1 MILSR
6 LRDWSLHLSARIP
19 SPVPCACVLCG
30 DTGDR
35 PVCTECRARHFGAP
49 IHRCVRCAAMLP
61 DENARE
67 CGDCMDTA
75 PAFDTTVVATNYA
88 APADQLVLALKFG
101 GQLALAPVFAEM
113 LRDAMLRQNAAS
125 LPAVLIAVPLGP
137 QRLAERGFN
146 QALEIARPLSRAL
159 GIGLERRLA
168 IRTRETGAQS
178 LLPPDQRRK
187 NMRHAFSIPGDAI
200 EKIRGR
206 HVGVVDDVITTG
218 ATLNELAAMLKHY
231 GATRVTNL
239 VFARTPHSY

>member
-1 MILSR
+1 MIPSR

-19 SPVPCACVLCG
+19 SPIPCACALCG

-35 PVCTECRARHFGAP
+35 PICADCRARHFGTRV
-49 IHRCVRCAAMLP
+49 HRCIRCAAILP

-67 CGDCMDTA
+67 CGECINA
-75 PAFDTTVVATNYA
+75 PPAFDASVVASDYA

-101 GQLALAPVFAEM
+101 GRLALAPVFADM
-113 LRDAMLRQNAAS
+113 LRDAMLRQNIAA
-125 LPAVLIAVPLGP
+125 LPAVLTAVPLGSK
-137 QRLAERGFN
+137 RLAERGFN

-187 NMRHAFSIPGDAI
+187 NMRHAFSVPGDAI
-200 EKIRGR
+200 EKVRGR

-218 ATLNELAAMLKHY
+218 ATLNELAATLKHY

-239 VFARTPHSY
+239 VFARTPH